1 MCEAHNHDAA
11 PVHEHSH
18 SEAASAES
26 HCHTEAAS
34 AESHS
39 HTHSVATADDSTAEC
54 PVMRGNYVDTADAE
68 ASGLVRDYDGTR
80 YYLCC
85 AACGPLFDADPEKY
99 LVAL

>member
-26 HCHTEAAS
+26 HC
-34 AESHS
+34 

>member
-18 SEAASAES
+18 SEAAPAEG
-26 HCHTEAAS
+26 HC
-34 AESHS
+34 

>member
-18 SEAASAES
+18 SEAAPAEG
-26 HCHTEAAS
+26 HC
-34 AESHS
+34 

-54 PVMRGNYVDTADAE
+54 PVMRGNYVDTTDAE